1 MGVAN
6 EGRLRRWGIRALQ
19 VLLTV
24 VVTWF
29 IVDRVGLT
37 VADLEGLDR
46 RWFRP
51 SWGLFAGASGVLLG
65 GFGVSALLWE
75 RMVRELGG
83 PRLGLLEASR
93 IYFTS
98 NLGRYV
104 PGKVWQM
111 AGLAYLAR
119 GAGVRASRATAA
131 AILGQASSI
140 GGATLLGAWAL
151 AGSARP
157 LGGWG
162 PWLAGGITALVLAGT
177 LPPVFRPLMGLW
189 LRLGGET
196 GAGEVE
202 AGPLFGLRWILLFA
216 GNWALYAGSFV
227 LLARSFGVAG
237 GAAELGASFA
247 AAYVLGYLMVFA
259 PAGIGVR
266 EGFLVAFLLPVT
278 GAGPAAALAVV
289 ARFWMTVLELVP
301 AVVFAGAGVAGAGR
315 GRRG

>member
-1 MGVAN
+1 
-6 EGRLRRWGIRALQ
+6 RRWGIRVLQ
-19 VLLTV
+19 LFLTG

-37 VADLEGLDR
+37 AGDLGDLDR
-46 RWFRP
+46 RWLRP
-51 SWGLFAGASGVLLG
+51 SWGLFAGASGVLLA
-65 GFGVSALLWE
+65 GFGASALLWE

-83 PRLGLLEASR
+83 PRLGPLEACR

-111 AGLAYLAR
+111 AGLAYLASR
-119 GAGVRASRATAA
+119 AGVRASRATAA

-162 PWLAGGITALVLAGT
+162 PWLAGGITALLLVGT
-177 LPPVFRPLMGLW
+177 LPPLFRPMIGLW
-189 LRLGGET
+189 LRLGRD
-196 GAGEVE
+196 ADPGEVE

-216 GNWALYAGSFV
+216 GNWILYAASFA
-227 LLARSFGVAG
+227 LLARSFGVPG
-237 GAAELGASFA
+237 GAVELGASFA

-289 ARFWMTVLELVP
+289 ARLWMTVLELVP
-301 AVVFAGAGVAGAGR
+301 AVALAGAGVAGAGR
-315 GRRG
+315 RGG